1 MAISHCSVRRGL
13 AGKGAA
19 HALYVQGEGRYGE
32 RDDVKHIE
40 HGNMPSFA
48 AANPMDFWRA
58 ADAHERANGRAY
70 TELQYAVPREL
81 TEEKD
86 QIRFAR
92 RMADGIVGVTHP
104 YTLAM
109 HDSEAADGQR
119 NVHVHLMFS
128 ERQLDGI
135 ERGPEQFFKRAAAPY
150 RHRVT
155 KEMMPAD
162 PTKGGAAKN
171 RAMNAKTFVTDVR
184 ERYER
189 VVNATLERLGVDY
202 RISMK
207 ANPRLEPEPKVGPA
221 HPRAEFNAARD
232 ARLERV
238 RELRAA
244 RAEWKAVVAEGE
256 ALRSEI
262 LDLSGD
268 LKAAQAER
276 DRQRQ
281 QQAAPAPRM
290 PMSAEERRRMLV
302 GDDVPDPQERLK
314 AFREALEVSLRR
326 DPPKIVVSEDE
337 KRAHDAE
344 SVKVQLAKHGFTDVK
359 PPRPG
364 LPYTGSIL
372 IVTNF
377 HVAQHAGRDG
387 ATLHDKR
394 QLQQDYQV
402 GDKPRII
409 YGTDGRQREQAHSPS
424 IKPRG
429 PRH

>member
-13 AGKGAA
+13 AGKGAS

-48 AANPMDFWRA
+48 AANPMAFWQA

-128 ERQLDGI
+128 ERQLDRI

-162 PTKGGAAKN
+162 PAKGGAAKN

-207 ANPRLEPEPKVGPA
+207 ANSRLEPEPKLGPA
-221 HPRAEFNAARD
+221 HPRADFNAARD

-244 RAEWKAVVAEGE
+244 RAEWKAVVAEHK
-256 ALRSEI
+256 ALHSEI

-268 LKAAQAER
+268 LKAAKAER
-276 DRQRQ
+276 DQQRK
-281 QQAAPAPRM
+281 AAPAPLM
-290 PMSAEERRRMLV
+290 SMSAEERRQALG
-302 GDDVPDPQERLK
+302 GDGVPNPGARLK
-314 AFREALEVSLRR
+314 AFREAMQADLQRNPSE
-326 DPPKIVVSEDE
+326 IVVSDDE
-337 KRAHDAE
+337 KRARDAE
-344 SVKVQLAKHGFTDVK
+344 AMRSQLLKDGFEVVHT
-359 PPRPG
+359 PRPG
-364 LPYTGSIL
+364 LPYIGKIL
-372 IVTNF
+372 LVTDF
-377 HVAQHAGRDG
+377 HVAQDVGKRH
-387 ATLHDKR
+387 ATLHDKQ
-394 QLQQDYQV
+394 QLQQAYQV
-402 GDKPRII
+402 GDKPRIV
-409 YGTDGRQREQAHSPS
+409 YESDGREKGPSQSP
-424 IKPRG
+424 KPRVI
-429 PRH
+429 RR

>member
-13 AGKGAA
+13 AGKGAP
-19 HALYVQGEGRYGE
+19 HALYVQGGGRYGD
-32 RDDVKHIE
+32 RADVEHIE
-40 HGNMPSFA
+40 HGNMPGFA
-48 AANPMDFWRA
+48 AADPLVFWQA

-81 TEEKD
+81 TERND

-92 RMADGIVGVTHP
+92 RMADGIVGVKHP

-109 HDSEAADGQR
+109 HDSKAADGER

-162 PTKGGAAKN
+162 PAKGGAAKD

-184 ERYER
+184 TRYER
-189 VVNATLERLGVDY
+189 LVNAELERLGVDA

-207 ANPRLEPEPKVGPA
+207 ANPRQEPEPKLGPA
-221 HPRAEFNAARD
+221 HQRADFNVGRE

-238 RELRAA
+238 RELRTA
-244 RAEWKAVVAEGE
+244 RAEWKAMVAKHQ

-268 LKAAQAER
+268 IKAAKAER
-276 DRQRQ
+276 EQQR
-281 QQAAPAPRM
+281 QAAPPAPFLS
-290 PMSAEERRRMLV
+290 MSAEERRRALV
-302 GDDVPDPQERLK
+302 GDDVPDPSARLK
-314 AFREALEVSLRR
+314 AFRAAMEADLQRN
-326 DPPKIVVSEDE
+326 PPKLVLSDDE
-337 KRAHDAE
+337 KRARDADE
-344 SVKVQLAKHGFTDVK
+344 VKARLAKDGFTIVHTPK
-359 PPRPG
+359 PG
-364 LPYTGSIL
+364 LPYTGAIL
-372 IVTNF
+372 LVTDF

-394 QLQQDYQV
+394 QLQRSYQV

-409 YGTDGRQREQAHSPS
+409 YGADGRQREQAQSPS

>member
-13 AGKGAA
+13 AGKGAS
-19 HALYVQGEGRYGE
+19 HALYVQGLGRYGD
-32 RDDVKHIE
+32 RADVEHIE
-40 HGNMPSFA
+40 HGNMPGFA
-48 AANPMDFWRA
+48 VADPMAFWQA
-58 ADAHERANGRAY
+58 ADVHERANGRAY

-81 TEEKD
+81 IERKD

-92 RMADGIVGVTHP
+92 RMADGIVGVKHP

-109 HDSEAADGQR
+109 HDSKAADGER

-162 PTKGGAAKN
+162 PAKGGAAKD

-207 ANPRLEPEPKVGPA
+207 ANPRLEPEPKLGPA
-221 HPRAEFNAARD
+221 HQRADFNAARD

-238 RELRAA
+238 RELRAG
-244 RAEWKAVVAEGE
+244 RAEWKAMVAEHQT
-256 ALRSEI
+256 LRSEI

-268 LKAAQAER
+268 ISSAKAER
-276 DRQRQ
+276 DLQR
-281 QQAAPAPRM
+281 QAAPAPL
-290 PMSAEERRRMLV
+290 MSMSTEERRRALV
-302 GDDVPDPQERLK
+302 SNDVPDPSARLK
-314 AFREALEVSLRR
+314 AFREAIQADSQR
-326 DPPKIVVSEDE
+326 DLPKIVMSDDE
-337 KRAHDAE
+337 KRARDAE
-344 SVKVQLAKHGFTDVK
+344 AVKARLAKNGFTDVK
-359 PPRPG
+359 TPRPG

-372 IVTNF
+372 IVTDF

-387 ATLHDKR
+387 ATLHDKKR
-394 QLQQDYQV
+394 LQQSYQV

-409 YGTDGRQREQAHSPS
+409 YGADGRQREQAQSPY
-424 IKPRG
+424 IKRRG
-429 PRH
+429 PSH

>member
-13 AGKGAA
+13 AGKGAP
-19 HALYVQGEGRYGE
+19 HALYVQGEGRYGD
-32 RDDVKHIE
+32 RADVEHIE

-48 AANPMDFWRA
+48 AADPLAFWKA

-81 TEEKD
+81 TERKD

-92 RMADGIVGVTHP
+92 RMAYGIVGVKHP

-109 HDSEAADGQR
+109 HDSKAADGER
-119 NVHVHLMFS
+119 NVHVHLMLS

-162 PTKGGAAKN
+162 PAKGGAAKD

-184 ERYER
+184 TRYER
-189 VVNATLERLGVDY
+189 LVNVELERMGVTH

-207 ANPRLEPEPKVGPA
+207 ANPRQEPEPKLGPA
-221 HPRAEFNAARD
+221 HQRADFNTARD

-238 RELRAA
+238 RELRAG
-244 RAEWKAVVAEGE
+244 RAEWKAIVAEHQT
-256 ALRSEI
+256 LRSEI

-268 LKAAQAER
+268 IGAAKAER

-281 QQAAPAPRM
+281 AAPAPLM
-290 PMSAEERRRMLV
+290 PMSAEERRRALV
-302 GDDVPDPQERLK
+302 GDDVPDPSARLK
-314 AFREALEVSLRR
+314 AFREATQADLQR
-326 DPPKIVVSEDE
+326 DSPKIVMSDDE
-337 KRAHDAE
+337 KRARDAE
-344 SVKVQLAKHGFTDVK
+344 AVKVRLAKNGFPDVK
-359 PPRPG
+359 TPRPG
-364 LPYTGSIL
+364 LPYVGSIL
-372 IVTNF
+372 IVTDF

-387 ATLHDKR
+387 ATLHDRR
-394 QLQQDYQV
+394 QLQQSYQV

-409 YGTDGRQREQAHSPS
+409 YGTDGRQREQAQSPS

-429 PRH
+429 SRH